1 MKINPNQIPIFSN
14 LMFSLLKYLENE
26 GSQNGFI
33 LYDKGKIYSN
43 TIFFDETPRK
53 GDRTYIDIK
62 FSMERPTTGELKQR
76 INMFLEGLTH

>member
-14 LMFSLLKYLENE
+14 LMFSFLKFLENE

-43 TIFFDETPRK
+43 TIFFNEVPRK
-53 GDRTYIDIK
+53 GDRTYVNIK

-76 INMFLEGLTH
+76 INMFLE

>member
-26 GSQNGFI
+26 GSQNGYT

-43 TIFFDETPRK
+43 TIFLMKHPEK
-53 GDRTYIDIK
+53 AIEHI
-62 FSMERPTTGELKQR
+62 
-76 INMFLEGLTH
+76 

>member
-26 GSQNGFI
+26 GSQNGYI

-43 TIFFDETPRK
+43 TIFFDEAPRK
-53 GDRTYIDIK
+53 GDSTYIDIK

>member
-43 TIFFDETPRK
+43 TIFLMRHPEK
-53 GDRTYIDIK
+53 AIEHI
-62 FSMERPTTGELKQR
+62 
-76 INMFLEGLTH
+76 

>member
-1 MKINPNQIPIFSN
+1 MNTTFYTFK
-14 LMFSLLKYLENE
+14 LLKPYKFILQY
-26 GSQNGFI
+26 GYI

-43 TIFFDETPRK
+43 TIFFDEAPRK